1 MYDTQLI
8 LVVIANQH
16 FSDFPFA
23 SAHCFEMPFLVT
35 FMANWILSRTFRWLP
50 TSGTAMNMIKGWIRG
65 RGFLNCC
72 SAMLLCYGFY
82 YHLFS
87 VLTFYNRLLLLD
99 TFTLVSYV
107 SHWLFNARSGSNCIF
122 TVKNFGEFSELQH
135 FANFHYFHNIPY
147 ANGLQFTK
155 VFSVKLSTVL
165 VYQTF
170 CHQSFLLYAYMVVC
184 CHRCLP

>member
-1 MYDTQLI
+1 M
-8 LVVIANQH
+8 
-16 FSDFPFA
+16 
-23 SAHCFEMPFLVT
+23 E
-35 FMANWILSRTFRWLP
+35 
-50 TSGTAMNMIKGWIRG
+50 
-65 RGFLNCC
+65 GFLNCC

-82 YHLFS
+82 CHLFS

-107 SHWLFNARSGSNCIF
+107 SHWLFNAISGSTCIF
-122 TVKNFGEFSELQH
+122 TVKNFGDFSELQH

-170 CHQSFLLYAYMVVC
+170 CHQSFLLYACGSLLSQMPTTILLWITFMEIYIDTVSCQTV
-184 CHRCLP
+184 